1 MKSTVSVV
9 ICVRDVEKFIGVC
22 IESLL
27 EQTFKD
33 FEIVIIGDDSRDHTG
48 DIVRKFNDKR
58 IRYFENEKNLG
69 IAKSRNRGLA
79 VAEGKYIFF
88 TDGDC
93 FVAKDWIKQGLS
105 LLKNADCVGV
115 EGRICYVSEKY
126 QRTFSDHV
134 SENKFGGQFMTGNM
148 VYKKS
153 VIDSVRGFDERY
165 IYFEDRDLALRTM
178 KYGKIRFNPNM
189 IVYAQ
194 QQTLTPKELVASAD
208 QVKSRVLLFKKLGER
223 ELMLWRCV
231 RPRNLARA
239 LFPPLIFLNLF
250 FHKFKKADDFRVLP
264 FFYVFAIRER
274 LQLWRECVKQRVFLF

>member
-1 MKSTVSVV
+1 
-9 ICVRDVEKFIGVC
+9 
-22 IESLL
+22 
-27 EQTFKD
+27 
-33 FEIVIIGDDSRDHTG
+33 
-48 DIVRKFNDKR
+48 
-58 IRYFENEKNLG
+58 
-69 IAKSRNRGLA
+69 
-79 VAEGKYIFF
+79 
-88 TDGDC
+88 
-93 FVAKDWIKQGLS
+93 
-105 LLKNADCVGV
+105 
-115 EGRICYVSEKY
+115 
-126 QRTFSDHV
+126 
-134 SENKFGGQFMTGNM
+134 MTGNM